1 MTATP
6 PPEVEIDAQRAAG
19 LLREQFPDLAS
30 LPISPLGSGW
40 DNAMFRLGSQHVM
53 RLPRRALAVPL
64 MVHEQ
69 HWLPQIQGLLPLK
82 VPAPTHVGLPGLGYP
97 WHWSVSHWIEGE
109 TADLNPPDASQ
120 GVVLA
125 GFLKALHVSAPQ
137 DAPRNVYR
145 GVPLAQ
151 RAGKFDEC
159 VERVLTKSNAI
170 GARHHALW
178 QRALAAPMDNAE
190 TWIHGDLHPRNVLVQ
205 GGKLSGV
212 IDWGD
217 MARGDAATD
226 LAALWMLLP
235 QLQARRDAMATLASV
250 SPPTWDRAR
259 GWALLFAAILLD
271 AGLHDDARMAVIA
284 ERTLH
289 NVLEGP

>member
-1 MTATP
+1 VTATP
-6 PPEVEIDAQRAAG
+6 PPEVEIDAQRAHG

-30 LPISPLGSGW
+30 LPISAVGSGW

-64 MVHEQ
+64 MTHEQ
-69 HWLPQIQGLLPLK
+69 RWLPQIQGLLPLK

-97 WHWSVSHWIEGE
+97 WHWSVAHWIEGD
-109 TADLNPPDASQ
+109 TADLNPPDTSQ

-125 GFLKALHVSAPQ
+125 GFLQALHVSAPQ

-151 RAGKFDEC
+151 RAAKFDAC

-170 GARHHALW
+170 GAPHHALW
-178 QRALAAPMDNAE
+178 QRAFAAPMDIAE

-217 MARGDAATD
+217 IAQGDAATD

-284 ERTLH
+284 QRTLR
-289 NVLEGP
+289 NLLEGP